1 MIIKSK
7 KSDQTRKSC
16 KHCQKPLRSD
26 IFLTDNDKATDAI
39 KITATMIPTKTCFVL
54 SSMISTS

>member
-26 IFLTDNDKATDAI
+26 IFLTDNDKGYRRD
-39 KITATMIPTKTCFVL
+39 KNN
-54 SSMISTS
+54 SNNDSY